1 MPDTHLIYIEMKKLL
16 FVLSIIVVSAF
27 IVTSCKKN
35 KDDDGDNEP
44 PKDKHEMLL
53 EKTWYNVPNKGRGN
67 HFFGSDGTIQITNPT
82 WSGTFVWG
90 PNDSMTI
97 ITPQGATVN
106 WWFKEITEDHMK
118 YWPTNE
124 LPENIYEFSTTKP

>member
-1 MPDTHLIYIEMKKLL
+1 MKKLYL
-16 FVLSIIVVSAF
+16 FAAIIAVSAM
-27 IVTSCKKN
+27 IISSCKKD
-35 KDDDGDNEP
+35 KDGDNNEP

-67 HFFGSDGTIQITNPT
+67 HYFGSDGTLTVTNPSWT
-82 WSGTFVWG
+82 ATFVWG
-90 PNDSMTI
+90 PNDSMTV

-106 WWFKEITEDHMK
+106 WWFKEITEDHMS

-124 LPENIYEFSTTKP
+124 PPENIYEFSTTKP